1 VELRTGTLV
10 LVESKTG
17 THVLVEDRNS
27 RSVGVDDRNSRSV
40 GVDDRNSRSVG
51 VDDRNSPTGPVPH
64 SGADSFDCRR
74 LELSYW
80 PSSTLWSLIVSTVRH
95 VTGMV
100 RIT

>member
-1 VELRTGTLV
+1 MELRTGTLV

-17 THVLVEDRNS
+17 THVLVE
-27 RSVGVDDRNSRSV
+27 DRNSRSV

-80 PSSTLWSLIVSTVRH
+80 PSSTLWSL
-95 VTGMV
+95 
-100 RIT
+100 